1 MSIYNANI
9 ALCTYYIWRNH
20 FQNSKDLNERVSFV
34 ILSETENI
42 LSSMNYHFN
51 LKKSMYMLL
60 ILKIWL
66 DSMPTDREF

>member
-51 LKKSMYMLL
+51 LNVYVHVFN
-60 ILKIWL
+60 LKNLARFNANW
-66 DSMPTDREF
+66 